1 MILWRCI
8 STWLLTFSDVRKQM
22 IIGLTG
28 GIGSGKSTVARA
40 FEALGAAWVDADD
53 VAREIVLPGEP
64 ALLAIK
70 KRFGD
75 QVIHQDGT
83 LNRAVLRDIVFKDPE
98 QRQWLESVTHP
109 IIRERLLQHLE
120 QLKTQGAPYVL
131 LVSPLLF
138 ESGQNALVS
147 RCIAVDVPRTLQISR
162 TQQRDGVSESQ
173 VHAILSA
180 QLSREQRLAKADDV
194 IDNSR
199 DHASMMAQV
208 ARLDE
213 RYRRLVND

>member
-1 MILWRCI
+1 
-8 STWLLTFSDVRKQM
+8 M

-40 FEALGAAWVDADD
+40 FETLGAASVDADD
-53 VAREIVLPGEP
+53 VAREIVLLGEP

-70 KRFGD
+70 NRFGD

-83 LNRAVLRDIVFKDPE
+83 LNRVALRDIIFKDPE

-109 IIRERLLQHLE
+109 KIRERLLQHLA

-138 ESGQNALVS
+138 ESGQNALINRAIV
-147 RCIAVDVPRTLQISR
+147 VDVPQALQLSR

-173 VHAILSA
+173 VHAILAA
-180 QLSREQRLAKADDV
+180 QLSREQRLAQADDV
-194 IDNSR
+194 IDNSG
-199 DHASMMAQV
+199 DHASMMEQV
-208 ARLDE
+208 VRLDQ
-213 RYRRLVND
+213 RYRQLLND

>member
-1 MILWRCI
+1 
-8 STWLLTFSDVRKQM
+8 M

-53 VAREIVLPGEP
+53 VAREIVLPAEP

-70 KRFGD
+70 HRFGD

-83 LNRAVLRDIVFKDPE
+83 LNRAALRDIIFKDPE

-109 IIRERLLQHLE
+109 RIRDRLLQHLE
-120 QLKTQGAPYVL
+120 KLKTQGAPYVL

-138 ESGQNALVS
+138 ESGQNALVN
-147 RCIAVDVPRTLQISR
+147 RAVVVDVPQALQLSR

-173 VHAILSA
+173 VRAILAA

-194 IDNSR
+194 IDNSG
-199 DHASMMAQV
+199 DHASMMEQV

-213 RYRRLVND
+213 RYRRQLSY

>member
-1 MILWRCI
+1 
-8 STWLLTFSDVRKQM
+8 M

-53 VAREIVLPGEP
+53 VAREIVLPKEP
-64 ALLAIK
+64 ALLAIQS
-70 KRFGD
+70 RFGD
-75 QVIHQDGT
+75 QVMHQDGT
-83 LNRAVLRDIVFKDPE
+83 LNRAALREIVFNDPE
-98 QRQWLESVTHP
+98 QRQWLESITHP
-109 IIRERLLQHLE
+109 KIRERLVQHLE
-120 QLKTQGAPYVL
+120 RFKAQGAPYVL

-138 ESGQNALVS
+138 ETGQDALVN
-147 RCIAVDVPRTLQISR
+147 RTVVVDVPQALQLSR

-173 VHAILSA
+173 VRAILAA

-194 IDNSR
+194 IDNSG
-199 DHASMMAQV
+199 DHASMKEQV

-213 RYRRLVND
+213 RYRQQLSY

>member
-1 MILWRCI
+1 
-8 STWLLTFSDVRKQM
+8 M

-40 FEALGAAWVDADD
+40 FETLGAAWVDADD

-75 QVIHQDGT
+75 RVMHEDGT
-83 LNRAVLRDIVFKDPE
+83 LNRAALREIIFNDPA
-98 QRQWLESVTHP
+98 QREWLESVTHP
-109 IIRERLLQHLE
+109 EIRQRLLQHLE
-120 QLKTQGAPYVL
+120 RLKTQGAPYAL

-138 ESGQNALVS
+138 ESGQNALVN
-147 RCIAVDVPRTLQISR
+147 RAVVVDVPQALQLSR

-173 VHAILSA
+173 VRAILAA

-194 IDNSR
+194 IDNSG
-199 DHASMMAQV
+199 DHASMMKQV
-208 ARLDE
+208 ALLDKN
-213 RYRRLVND
+213 YRRQLNY

>member
-1 MILWRCI
+1 
-8 STWLLTFSDVRKQM
+8 M

-40 FEALGAAWVDADD
+40 FETLGAAWVDADD

-64 ALLAIK
+64 ALLAIQH
-70 KRFGD
+70 RFGD
-75 QVIHQDGT
+75 QVMHQDGT
-83 LNRAVLRDIVFKDPE
+83 LNRAALREIIFKDPE

-109 IIRERLLQHLE
+109 RIRERLLQHLA
-120 QLKTQGAPYVL
+120 QLKDQGAPYVL

-138 ESGQNALVS
+138 ESGQHVLVH
-147 RCIAVDVPRTLQISR
+147 RTVVVDVPQALQLSR

-173 VHAILSA
+173 VRAILAA

-194 IDNSR
+194 IDNSG
-199 DHASMMAQV
+199 DHASLMAQV

-213 RYRRLVND
+213 YYRRQRNY

>member
-1 MILWRCI
+1 
-8 STWLLTFSDVRKQM
+8 M

-53 VAREIVLPGEP
+53 VAREIVLPEEP

-70 KRFGD
+70 HRFGD
-75 QVIHQDGT
+75 QVIQQDGT
-83 LNRAVLRDIVFKDPE
+83 LNRAALREIIFKDPE

-109 IIRERLLQHLE
+109 RIRDRLLQHLE
-120 QLKTQGAPYVL
+120 KLKTQGAPYVL

-138 ESGQNALVS
+138 ESGQNALVN
-147 RCIAVDVPRTLQISR
+147 RAVVVDVPQALQLSR

-173 VHAILSA
+173 VRAILAA

-194 IDNSR
+194 IDNSG
-199 DHASMMAQV
+199 DHASMMEQV

-213 RYRRLVND
+213 RYRRQLSY

>member
-1 MILWRCI
+1 
-8 STWLLTFSDVRKQM
+8 M

-40 FEALGAAWVDADD
+40 FETLGAAWVDADD
-53 VAREIVLPGEP
+53 VAREIVLPDEP
-64 ALLAIK
+64 ALLAIQH
-70 KRFGD
+70 RFGD
-75 QVIHQDGT
+75 QIMHQDGT
-83 LNRAVLRDIVFKDPE
+83 LNRAALRDIIFKDPE

-109 IIRERLLQHLE
+109 RIRERLLQHLAR
-120 QLKTQGAPYVL
+120 LKAQGAPYVL

-138 ESGQNALVS
+138 ESGQHALVH
-147 RCIAVDVPRTLQISR
+147 RTVVVDVPQALQLSR

-173 VHAILSA
+173 VRAILAA

-194 IDNSR
+194 IDNSG
-199 DHASMMAQV
+199 DHASMMEQV

-213 RYRRLVND
+213 RYRRQLNY

>member
-1 MILWRCI
+1 
-8 STWLLTFSDVRKQM
+8 M

-40 FEALGAAWVDADD
+40 FETLGAASVDADD
-53 VAREIVLPGEP
+53 VAREIVLPGEL

-70 KRFGD
+70 NRFGD

-83 LNRAVLRDIVFKDPE
+83 LNRAALRDIIFKDPE

-109 IIRERLLQHLE
+109 KIRERLLQHLA

-138 ESGQNALVS
+138 ESGQNALVN
-147 RCIAVDVPRTLQISR
+147 RAIVVDVPQALQLSR

-173 VHAILSA
+173 VHAILAA
-180 QLSREQRLAKADDV
+180 QLSREQRLAQADDV
-194 IDNSR
+194 IDNSG
-199 DHASMMAQV
+199 DHASMMEQV
-208 ARLDE
+208 VRLDQ
-213 RYRRLVND
+213 RYRQLLND